1 MQALRAGEHAGMSEP
16 SEQLAEWRAK
26 VMDAR
31 IAGLPI
37 LPPAEL
43 RDACATWIDE
53 ACPAGSSAALGVVGA
68 PGDWADTL
76 GWAGV
81 PLAGGPLHWGKD
93 LRQEAVDAPVVRDGV
108 LLLPPPD
115 DLACLTSLS
124 LKPMRMWVAERLGCR
139 LQAAPGIRLWLWKDR
154 AALLS
159 LSPIPLAGFIY
170 GPAAGHRSGIALE
183 PWGSQVVT
191 W

>member
-1 MQALRAGEHAGMSEP
+1 MSEP

-26 VMDAR
+26 VMDAHVVGR
-31 IAGLPI
+31 AI
-37 LPPAEL
+37 LPPSEL
-43 RDACATWIDE
+43 RDYCADWVAE
-53 ACPAGSSAALGVVGA
+53 ACPPGSPAALGVAGV
-68 PGDWADTL
+68 PEDWADTL

-124 LKPMRMWVAERLGCR
+124 LKPMRMFVAERLGCR

-154 AALLS
+154 AALQS

-170 GPAAGHRSGIALE
+170 GPASGHRSGIALE